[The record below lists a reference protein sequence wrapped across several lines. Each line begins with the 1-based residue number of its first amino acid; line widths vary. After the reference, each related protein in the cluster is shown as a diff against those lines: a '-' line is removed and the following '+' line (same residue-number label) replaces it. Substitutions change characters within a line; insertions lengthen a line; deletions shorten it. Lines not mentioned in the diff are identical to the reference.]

1 MAEPLPPAGGAAFA
15 ATPLLP
21 ARPALWLVLGEWRA
35 QPLRVAAAVFAIAV
49 GVALGFAVHLVNQAA
64 LASFAGAVH
73 SVAGSADLQVE
84 ARTPAGFAESLYP
97 QIARLPGVAVASPV
111 VEVAATSG
119 QLRRPGSGGT
129 ASGRLTLTGLDPFR
143 AAAVTPALVGVR
155 PGRNGAALDGVYF
168 SAAALAA
175 TGAHVGGPVTLAA
188 GGRLWRTRV
197 AGRLAGVGRAV
208 AVTDIATAQW
218 RLGQLGR
225 LQRLDVRLAQG
236 ADPAEVAA
244 RLRAL
249 LPADAD
255 VATPA
260 GEEAR
265 SDSLSRAYRVNLGM
279 LAMVALL
286 TGGFLVFSVQSLA
299 VARRRP
305 QFALLR
311 VLGLRQGALARLVV
325 GEGLALGI
333 AGSGLGLGLGFV
345 LAAAAID
352 LVGGDLGGGYFGGA
366 RPVLAV
372 TPLAGLVF
380 AGLGIGVA
388 VVASL
393 LPGREAAR
401 ARPAVA
407 LKSGAD
413 GDFAPPRAWPGLA
426 LLAAGGLAALAP
438 PIAGLPL
445 AGYAAMALLLA
456 GGVAVMPALARALL
470 APWQALRAPV
480 PVELALRR
488 LWGAPRGAAV
498 ALCGIVAS
506 TGLMV
511 AMAVMVASFRGSVD
525 DWLGQVLPSDVY
537 LHLEGVETGG
547 LDRAAQARLAATPGV
562 ARIRFQR
569 AIAIRLAADRPEVQ
583 LSAQPVGPEGP
594 VQLPRVGATA
604 MPPPGEVPVWV
615 SEAMVWLYDAR
626 PGTRLRLPLGGRTV
640 PVFVAGVWRD
650 YARQFGAIA
659 MADDD
664 FTRLTGD
671 ATRSDAAVDVA
682 PGADPRRIAA
692 ALTAR
697 LPPALAGQALVA
709 RPAEMRAVALRMFDR
724 SFAITYALEIVSIL
738 IGLVGVAA
746 TFSGQTLARAR
757 EFGMLR
763 HIGVTRG
770 QVLAMLASEGALLG
784 IVGGIAGISLGLV
797 MAQVLIHVVNPQS
810 FHWTMDVS
818 LPWGLLAG
826 LFAALVAAAAGTA
839 VVAGR
844 RALSADAVRAVRD
857 DW

>member
-1 MAEPLPPAGGAAFA
+1 MAE
-15 ATPLLP
+15 PLLP

-73 SVAGSADLQVE
+73 SVAGSADLQIE
-84 ARTPAGFAESLYP
+84 ARTPQGFAESLYP
-97 QIARLPGVAVASPV
+97 RIAHVPGVAVASPV

-119 QLRRPGSGGT
+119 QIRRPGSGGT
-129 ASGRLTLTGLDPFR
+129 ASGRLTLIGLDPFR
-143 AAAVTPALVGVR
+143 AVAVTPALVGVR
-155 PGRNGAALDGVYF
+155 PGRDGAAIDGVYF

-175 TGAHVGGPVTLAA
+175 TGARVGGPVTLAA
-188 GGRLWRTRV
+188 GGRVWETRV

-236 ADPAEVAA
+236 ADPAEVTA

-249 LPADAD
+249 LPDDAD
-255 VATPA
+255 IATPA

-333 AGSGLGLGLGFV
+333 AGSILGLGFGYG

-372 TPLAGLVF
+372 TPGAGLAF

-388 VVASL
+388 VIASL

-413 GDFAPPRAWPGLA
+413 GDAGARPRAWPGLA

-438 PIAGLPL
+438 PIAGLPI

-456 GGVAVMPALARALL
+456 GGVAVMPALARVLL
-470 APWQALRAPV
+470 APWQAMRAPV

-506 TGLMV
+506 TSLMV

-537 LHLEGVETGG
+537 LHLEGVETAG
-547 LDRAAQARLAATPGV
+547 LDPAAQARLAATPGV

-569 AIAIRLAADRPEVQ
+569 SIAIRLAADRPDVQ
-583 LSAQPVGPEGP
+583 LSAQPVGATGP
-594 VQLPRVGATA
+594 VQLPRVGASAT
-604 MPPPGEVPVWV
+604 PPPGEVPVWV

-626 PGTRLRLPLGGRTV
+626 PGTRLTLPLGGRKV

-659 MADDD
+659 MADED

-709 RPAEMRAVALRMFDR
+709 RPAEMRAVALQLFDR

-784 IVGGIAGISLGLV
+784 LVGGIAGISLGLV

-826 LFAALVAAAAGTA
+826 LFAALVVAAAGTA
-839 VVAGR
+839 VIAGR